1 MVEPIQVDYY
11 KPETLREVLKDLD
24 KLFLLTPFQSDMV
37 ELSSNL
43 LKEIKNVGNI
53 KHIVKLSVMGADAEP
68 ETTGSRLRIM
78 TTNDYD

>member
-1 MVEPIQVDYY
+1 
-11 KPETLREVLKDLD
+11 
-24 KLFLLTPFQSDMV
+24 MV